1 MEQTTTSK
9 LLPASV
15 RFPIGLA
22 LFALAAT
29 IFYPLFFIV
38 ITSLRTNE
46 DYMSSPFGIPEALN
60 LHNYLV
66 LLNDYGIGAA
76 FVRTLVV
83 ATVAV
88 VIEVTLATLAGY
100 GLAKY
105 AVPGGKV
112 ITGTFVAVLLIPGQ
126 VLIIPIYLMLS
137 KLGLIG
143 TYPGLILVYVATG
156 LPFSVFFMMLSF
168 RSLPNEVLEA
178 ARVDGAGFVR
188 AFRSVAVPMGIASVA
203 TIFVLQFLGKWNE
216 LLFALILLPDDKN
229 LLTPALADIGD
240 KYLSN
245 QPLVSAG
252 LLVTGIVP
260 IMLLVFASRY
270 IMQGMQVGV
279 K

>member
-1 MEQTTTSK
+1 MEKTSS
-9 LLPASV
+9 LLP
-15 RFPIGLA
+15 RRYRLPIALG

-29 IFYPLFFIV
+29 VFYPLMFIL

-46 DYMSSPFGIPEALN
+46 DYLQGPFSLPDGVTFY
-60 LHNYLV
+60 NYLV
-66 LLNDYGIGAA
+66 LLNDYGVGSA
-76 FVRTLVV
+76 FLRTTAV
-83 ATVAV
+83 ATISV
-88 VIEVTLATLAGY
+88 VIEITLATLAGY
-100 GLAKY
+100 ALAKY
-105 AVPGGKV
+105 DVPGGK
-112 ITGTFVAVLLIPGQ
+112 IMTSTFVAVLLIPGQ

-143 TYPGLILVYVATG
+143 DYPGLILVYVATG

-168 RSLPNEVLEA
+168 RSLPGEVLEA
-178 ARVDGAGFVR
+178 ARMDGAGFVR
-188 AFRSVAVPMGIASVA
+188 TFSSVVVPMGIASVT

-229 LLTPALADIGD
+229 LLTPALAEIGD
-240 KYLSN
+240 RYLTN

-260 IMLLVFASRY
+260 ILLLVFASRY
-270 IMQGMQVGV
+270 IMQGMQVGA